1 MSHDTSGDFDRVA
14 LTAVPHRV
22 MESDVY
28 DGYYIPA
35 GSSVIANV
43 W

>member
-1 MSHDTSGDFDRVA
+1 MCHDPSGDFDGFT

-22 MESDVY
+22 VESDVY
-28 DGYYIPA
+28 DGYYIPV
-35 GSSVIANV
+35 GSTIIPNV